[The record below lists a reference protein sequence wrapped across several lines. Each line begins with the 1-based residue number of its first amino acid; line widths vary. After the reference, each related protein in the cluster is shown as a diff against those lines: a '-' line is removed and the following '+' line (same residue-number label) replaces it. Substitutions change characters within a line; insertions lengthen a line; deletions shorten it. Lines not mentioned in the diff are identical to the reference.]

1 LRASSERVLHR
12 RRVTGDRAKIS
23 ACSLI
28 RLCRPLLPIA
38 QRTKRDLKPGRKFFL
53 RQTERPADDFKARR
67 LLHAIHVRVRQ
78 RLSIRIGERSRMA
91 LRFTH
96 GIEATPVMFGFHFDT
111 ATPMRATEQ

>member
-1 LRASSERVLHR
+1 MLHCR
-12 RRVTGDRAKIS
+12 CVAGDGAKIG
-23 ACSLI
+23 ARGLI
-28 RLCRPLLPIA
+28 RLRCPLLPIPRRA
-38 QRTKRDLKPGRKFFL
+38 ERNLKPGRKFFL